1 MNIIV
6 TGGCGFI
13 GTNFVRVL
21 LNEDPDADVTV
32 IDKLTYAGKLD
43 NIKDVMDRIRFHKSD
58 IGNEKKI
65 QKIIKDAD
73 VLVNFAAETHVDKSI
88 INPLSFLK
96 SNIFGLYGLLEA
108 ARKADL
114 KRFVQISTDEVYGS
128 KNSGS
133 FNEDDMLKPSNPY
146 SATKAAGD
154 HLVYSYVNT
163 YGLNAI
169 VTRCTNNYG
178 PYQNPEKLIPKAI
191 VRALTNKPIPVYA
204 RGRNVRDWI
213 YVEDHCRAVMAA
225 LKKGRKG
232 ETYNIAG
239 ENEKPNIEIVKM
251 ILDILGK
258 STDLIKFVE
267 DRPGHDFR
275 YSIECKKIKKLGWKR
290 KYGLKDGLRKTVDW
304 YQKNAFAVSGR
315 IK

>member
-21 LNEDPDADVTV
+21 LNNEPGADITI
-32 IDKLTYAGKLD
+32 IDKLTYAGKLEH
-43 NIKDVMDRIRFHKSD
+43 IKDIRSKIKFSRCD
-58 IGNEKKI
+58 IGNKKEI
-65 QKIIKDAD
+65 EKIIKDAD
-73 VLVNFAAETHVDKSI
+73 IVVNFAAETHVDKSI

-213 YVEDHCRAVMAA
+213 YVEDHCRAVMTA
-225 LKKGRKG
+225 LKKGKKG